1 MTGIQT
7 GATVEPFGSFVS
19 DLFTRWGDLDVSIE
33 FSNGSFVSPYGKK
46 QKQRLLGDVM
56 RAMRQKGS
64 FVVFPFLNAY
74 IIVFPGL
81 PYIVEKIRKLNAS
94 VFSFVY
100 D

>member
-1 MTGIQT
+1 M
-7 GATVEPFGSFVS
+7 EPFGSYVS
-19 DLFTRWGDLDVSIE
+19 NLFTRWGDLDVSIE

-46 QKQRLLGDVM
+46 QKQRLLADLM

-81 PYIVEKIRKLNAS
+81 STYHLLLKGSGNLMR
-94 VFSFVY
+94 
-100 D
+100 